1 MSADGAWKITINT
14 PMGAQQLDATIT
26 TAGDSFTG
34 VVDGPMGK
42 QDIAGKIDG
51 DNLTW
56 NAKITQPMPME
67 LQFAATVTGDA
78 MTGKVQLG
86 AFGSADLSGVRA

>member
-51 DNLTW
+51 DNL
-56 NAKITQPMPME
+56 ITP
-67 LQFAATVTGDA
+67 LRAAANKRQTHIESRV
-78 MTGKVQLG
+78 
-86 AFGSADLSGVRA
+86 SR